1 MICKIGCQYKICFLL
16 HLVNHALSPW
26 YPYCY
31 MFGQYLSNAC
41 DIHYI
46 FLRYRIY
53 LHVADNHERSNIFT
67 AIRHIKHQ
75 YSIRRLVSSFKNLY
89 IYQFMC
95 HLLPGLTS
103 IEEAA
108 KNTDGSQTKLRL
120 LHESMDTGGWGGG
133 NFTVRKRLDI

>member
-1 MICKIGCQYKICFLL
+1 MICKIELQYKIWFLL
-16 HLVNHALSPW
+16 HLVNHASLVGIHIATFLTVSK
-26 YPYCY
+26 
-31 MFGQYLSNAC
+31 QNAC

-75 YSIRRLVSSFKNLY
+75 YSITRLVSSFKNLY
-89 IYQFMC
+89 IYQFMW

-103 IEEAA
+103 IEEEA
-108 KNTDGSQTKLRL
+108 KNTDGSQTKLTTTFATSSPIF
-120 LHESMDTGGWGGG
+120 EK
-133 NFTVRKRLDI
+133 NKV

>member
-1 MICKIGCQYKICFLL
+1 MISYTL
-16 HLVNHALSPW
+16 
-26 YPYCY
+26 
-31 MFGQYLSNAC
+31 
-41 DIHYI
+41 

-53 LHVADNHERSNIFT
+53 QHAADNHERSNIFK

-95 HLLPGLTS
+95 HLMPGLTS

-133 NFTVRKRLDI
+133 NFTVRKSHQLNKNFCGFMFGPVFVTQFLCTF